1 MKKIKVFLDD
11 IRTPAMAHNASKGL
25 GLDYSPTEN
34 WVIARDYFEF
44 VEIVNKYFY
53 EIELVSFDHDLA
65 CVDSDGREWTGK
77 DAADYLINYCL
88 DHQTHFPDWY
98 AHTDNTAGRQNI
110 IGSIKGY
117 LKSIEDKD
125 LSDFRYYHNGIVN
138 GKFV

>member
-1 MKKIKVFLDD
+1 MNLFLDD
-11 IRTPAMAHNASKGL
+11 IRTPSMAHNASKGL

-53 EIELVSFDHDLA
+53 EIELVSFDNDLA
-65 CVDSDGREWTGK
+65 CVDSDEREWTAK

>member
-1 MKKIKVFLDD
+1 MNLFLDD
-11 IRTPAMAHNASKGL
+11 IRTPSMAHNASKGL
-25 GLDYSPTEN
+25 GLDYSPTVN

-88 DHQTHFPDWY
+88 DHNTHFPDWY

>member
-1 MKKIKVFLDD
+1 MRVFLDD
-11 IRTPAMAHNASKGL
+11 IRTPAMSHNESKGL
-25 GLDYSPTEN
+25 GLDYSSTEK

-53 EIELVSFDHDLA
+53 EIKLVSFDHDLA
-65 CVDSDGREWTGK
+65 CVDNDGREWTGK
-77 DAADYLINYCL
+77 DATDYLINFCL